1 MAIKLKS
8 TIKKLLE
15 KIKSVPL
22 WAKAAFVLWLLYGGL
37 SAFAAHKFIYANN
50 FYSVWYS
57 VTYSVYNVD
66 RDLYLV
72 CCGLLAGAALTAY
85 LYLHFFRSRAGEW
98 KDLKVRT
105 LDQLS
110 AELLLAISILTG
122 LLWMWELRSVLF
134 QSESLAGFF
143 GFYSL
148 DGLAAGCLLLFFPLA
163 LLFLGCVIL
172 LIRRQLLGMWKE
184 TSWIYRLYQKHKEAT
199 PFEKRLRTKYMV
211 SFCLVAGGILLGI
224 FCFFMLSS
232 WYGANEL
239 IILGI
244 VGGLLAFLAA
254 AWTFENNRLYTD
266 LAKLLAQI
274 RAMADGDLSV
284 RTSLKGDS
292 DLYPASCH
300 LGEIS
305 ENLQSILDKQMRSE
319 RMKIDLI
326 TNVSHDLK
334 TPLTSMI
341 GYVDL
346 LKQEPLSDAARDYVE
361 ILSAKQEH
369 LKDMIQDIFELS
381 KSTSGTAEFQMETLD
396 MKKLLE
402 QTLGDME
409 DAIRTSGMV
418 IREVMPEMP
427 LKFTG
432 DGKKMYRV
440 LQNLIGNALKYSL
453 KGTRIYIVAERKAS
467 QVCVTIK
474 NTASYEMDFTAGEI
488 MERFARGDRSRNTEG
503 HGLGLAIAESF
514 VKNMKGG
521 LQVTVDGDQFKV
533 QLTFPVVE
541 ETRVL
546 L

>member
-8 TIKKLLE
+8 TIKKILE

-110 AELLLAISILTG
+110 AELLLAISIFAG

-239 IILGI
+239 TILGI

-292 DLYPASCH
+292 DLYPASCQ

-474 NTASYEMDFTAGEI
+474 NTASYEMDFTASEI

-546 L
+546 A

>member
-1 MAIKLKS
+1 MATRLKNMIKSAAEKLKS
-8 TIKKLLE
+8 V
-15 KIKSVPL
+15 SV
-22 WAKAAFVLWLLYGGL
+22 WAKTAFVLWLLGGAVA
-37 SAFAAHKFIYANN
+37 AFAAYRFIYQHN
-50 FYSVWYS
+50 FYIRWYS
-57 VTYSVYNVD
+57 VSYSSPPWATYALS
-66 RDLYLV
+66 L
-72 CCGLLAGAALTAY
+72 GLLAGAALAAY
-85 LYLHFFRSRAGEW
+85 LYLHFFRSRADGW
-98 KDLKVRT
+98 KKLKVRA

-110 AELLLAISILTG
+110 AELLLAAAILTG
-122 LLWMWELRSVLF
+122 FLWVGELRSVVF

-143 GFYSL
+143 VFYGLESL
-148 DGLAAGCLLLFFPLA
+148 TLGCALLFFPLA
-163 LLFLGCVIL
+163 LLFLGCLIL
-172 LIRRQLLGMWKE
+172 LIRRRLLGIWGD
-184 TSWIYRLYQKHKEAT
+184 TSWICRLYRRWQKST
-199 PFEKRLRTKYMV
+199 PFEKQLRTKYLL
-211 SFCLVAGGILLGI
+211 SFTLMAGGILLGI
-224 FCFFMLSS
+224 VCFYLLST

-239 IILGI
+239 IILGLI
-244 VGGLLAFLAA
+244 SEFLTFLAA
-254 AWTFENNRLYTD
+254 AWALNNRLYTD
-266 LAKLLAQI
+266 LGQLLGQI
-274 RAMADGDLSV
+274 GAMAGGDLSV
-284 RTSLKGDS
+284 RTSLDARS
-292 DLYPASCH
+292 DLYPASCQ

-305 ENLQSILDKQMRSE
+305 ESLQTILDKQMRAE

-346 LKQEPLSDAARDYVE
+346 LKQEPLSDAAQDYVE
-361 ILSAKQEH
+361 VLSSRMES
-369 LKDMIQDIFELS
+369 LKDMIQDIFDLS
-381 KSTSGTAEFQMETLD
+381 KSTSGTAELHLETLD

-409 DAIRTSGMV
+409 DAIKSSGMV
-418 IREVMPEMP
+418 IREAMPEMP

-453 KGTRIYIVAERKAS
+453 AGTRIYIIAERRAS
-467 QVCVTIK
+467 QVQVTIK
-474 NTASYEMDFTAGEI
+474 NTAAYEMDFTSEEI
-488 MERFARGDRSRNTEG
+488 MERFARGDKSRNTEG

>member
-1 MAIKLKS
+1 MATRLKNMIKSAAEKLKS
-8 TIKKLLE
+8 V
-15 KIKSVPL
+15 SV
-22 WAKAAFVLWLLYGGL
+22 WAKTAFVLWLLGGAVA
-37 SAFAAHKFIYANN
+37 AFAAYRFIYQHN
-50 FYSVWYS
+50 FYIRWYS
-57 VTYSVYNVD
+57 VSYSSPLWATYALS
-66 RDLYLV
+66 L
-72 CCGLLAGAALTAY
+72 GLLAGAALAAY
-85 LYLHFFRSRAGEW
+85 LYLHFFRSRADGW
-98 KDLKVRT
+98 KKLKVRA

-110 AELLLAISILTG
+110 AELLLAAAILTG
-122 LLWMWELRSVLF
+122 FLWVGELRSVVF

-143 GFYSL
+143 VFYGLESL
-148 DGLAAGCLLLFFPLA
+148 TLGCALLFFPLA
-163 LLFLGCVIL
+163 LLFLGCLIL
-172 LIRRQLLGMWKE
+172 LIRRRLLGIWGD
-184 TSWIYRLYQKHKEAT
+184 TSWICRLYRRWQKST
-199 PFEKRLRTKYMV
+199 PFEKQLRTKYLL
-211 SFCLVAGGILLGI
+211 SFTLMAGGILLGI
-224 FCFFMLSS
+224 VCFYLLST

-239 IILGI
+239 IILGLI
-244 VGGLLAFLAA
+244 SEFLTFLAA
-254 AWTFENNRLYTD
+254 AWALNNRLYTD
-266 LAKLLAQI
+266 LGQLLGQI
-274 RAMADGDLSV
+274 GAMAGGDLSV
-284 RTSLKGDS
+284 RTSLDARS
-292 DLYPASCH
+292 DLYPASCQ

-305 ENLQSILDKQMRSE
+305 ESLQTILDKQMRAE

-346 LKQEPLSDAARDYVE
+346 LKQEPLSDAAQDYVE
-361 ILSAKQEH
+361 VLSSRMES
-369 LKDMIQDIFELS
+369 LKDMIQDIFDLS
-381 KSTSGTAEFQMETLD
+381 KSTSGTAELHLETLD

-409 DAIRTSGMV
+409 DAIKSSGMV
-418 IREVMPEMP
+418 IREAMPEMP

-453 KGTRIYIVAERKAS
+453 AGTRIYIIAERRAS
-467 QVCVTIK
+467 QVQVTIK
-474 NTASYEMDFTAGEI
+474 NTAAYEMDFTSEEI
-488 MERFARGDRSRNTEG
+488 MERFARGDKSRNTEG

-546 L
+546 A

>member
-1 MAIKLKS
+1 MATKLKS
-8 TIKKLLE
+8 TIKKIFG

-110 AELLLAISILTG
+110 AELLLAVSIFAG

-239 IILGI
+239 TILGI

-369 LKDMIQDIFELS
+369 FKDMIQDIFELS

>member
-1 MAIKLKS
+1 
-8 TIKKLLE
+8 
-15 KIKSVPL
+15 
-22 WAKAAFVLWLLYGGL
+22 
-37 SAFAAHKFIYANN
+37 
-50 FYSVWYS
+50 
-57 VTYSVYNVD
+57 
-66 RDLYLV
+66 
-72 CCGLLAGAALTAY
+72 
-85 LYLHFFRSRAGEW
+85 
-98 KDLKVRT
+98 
-105 LDQLS
+105 
-110 AELLLAISILTG
+110 
-122 LLWMWELRSVLF
+122 
-134 QSESLAGFF
+134 
-143 GFYSL
+143 
-148 DGLAAGCLLLFFPLA
+148 
-163 LLFLGCVIL
+163 
-172 LIRRQLLGMWKE
+172 MWKE
-184 TSWIYRLYQKHKEAT
+184 TSWIYRLYQKRKEAT

-239 IILGI
+239 TILGI

-474 NTASYEMDFTAGEI
+474 NTASYEMDFTASEI

>member
-1 MAIKLKS
+1 MATKLKS
-8 TIKKLLE
+8 TIKKIFE

-22 WAKAAFVLWLLYGGL
+22 WAKAAFVLWLLGGAVA
-37 SAFAAHKFIYANN
+37 AFAAYRFIYQHN
-50 FYSVWYS
+50 FYIRWYS
-57 VTYSVYNVD
+57 VSYSPPLWATYALS
-66 RDLYLV
+66 L
-72 CCGLLAGAALTAY
+72 GLLAGAALAAY
-85 LYLHFFRSRAGEW
+85 LYLHFFRSRADGW
-98 KDLKVRT
+98 KKLKVRA
-105 LDQLS
+105 LDQLN
-110 AELLLAISILTG
+110 AELLLAAAILTG
-122 LLWMWELRSVLF
+122 FLWVGELRSVVF

-143 GFYSL
+143 VFYGLESL
-148 DGLAAGCLLLFFPLA
+148 TLGCALLFFPLA
-163 LLFLGCVIL
+163 LLFLGCLIL
-172 LIRRQLLGMWKE
+172 LIRRRLLGIWGD
-184 TSWIYRLYQKHKEAT
+184 TSWISRLYRRWQKAT
-199 PFEKRLRTKYMV
+199 PFEKQLRTKYLL
-211 SFCLVAGGILLGI
+211 SFTLMAGGILLGI
-224 FCFFMLSS
+224 VCFYLLST
-232 WYGANEL
+232 WYSADEL
-239 IILGI
+239 IILGLI
-244 VGGLLAFLAA
+244 SEFLTFLAA
-254 AWTFENNRLYTD
+254 AWALNNRLYTD
-266 LAKLLAQI
+266 LGQLLGQI
-274 RAMADGDLSV
+274 GAMAGGDLSV
-284 RTSLKGDS
+284 RTSLDARS
-292 DLYPASCH
+292 DLYPASCQ

-305 ENLQSILDKQMRSE
+305 ESLQTILGKQMRAE

-346 LKQEPLSDAARDYVE
+346 LKQEPLSDAAQDYVE
-361 ILSAKQEH
+361 VLSSRMES
-369 LKDMIQDIFELS
+369 LKDMIQDIFDLS
-381 KSTSGTAEFQMETLD
+381 KSTSGTAELHLETLD

>member
-1 MAIKLKS
+1 MATKLKS
-8 TIKKLLE
+8 TIKKIFE

-110 AELLLAISILTG
+110 AELLLAISIFAG

-172 LIRRQLLGMWKE
+172 LIRRRLLGMWKE

-199 PFEKRLRTKYMV
+199 PFEKRLHTKYMV

-239 IILGI
+239 TILGI

>member
-1 MAIKLKS
+1 MATKLKS
-8 TIKKLLE
+8 TIKKIFE

-110 AELLLAISILTG
+110 AELLLAISIFAG

-184 TSWIYRLYQKHKEAT
+184 TSWIYRLYQKHKEST

>member
-1 MAIKLKS
+1 MATRLKNMIKSAAEKLKS
-8 TIKKLLE
+8 V
-15 KIKSVPL
+15 SV
-22 WAKAAFVLWLLYGGL
+22 WAKTAFVLWLLGGAV
-37 SAFAAHKFIYANN
+37 SAFAAYRFIYQHN
-50 FYSVWYS
+50 FYIRWYS
-57 VTYSVYNVD
+57 VSYSSPLWATYALS
-66 RDLYLV
+66 L
-72 CCGLLAGAALTAY
+72 GLLAGAALAAY
-85 LYLHFFRSRAGEW
+85 LYLHFFRSRADGW
-98 KDLKVRT
+98 KKLKVRA

-110 AELLLAISILTG
+110 AELLLAAAILTG
-122 LLWMWELRSVLF
+122 FLWVGELRSVVF

-143 GFYSL
+143 VFYGLESL
-148 DGLAAGCLLLFFPLA
+148 TLGCALLFFPLA
-163 LLFLGCVIL
+163 LLFLGCLIL
-172 LIRRQLLGMWKE
+172 LIRRRLLGIWGD
-184 TSWIYRLYQKHKEAT
+184 TSWISRLYRRWQKAT
-199 PFEKRLRTKYMV
+199 PFEKQLRTKYLL
-211 SFCLVAGGILLGI
+211 SFTLMAGGILLGI
-224 FCFFMLSS
+224 VCFYLLST

-239 IILGI
+239 IILGLI
-244 VGGLLAFLAA
+244 SEFLTFLAA
-254 AWTFENNRLYTD
+254 AWALNNRLYTD
-266 LAKLLAQI
+266 LGQLLGQI
-274 RAMADGDLSV
+274 GAMAGGDLSV
-284 RTSLKGDS
+284 RASLDARS
-292 DLYPASCH
+292 DLYPASCQ

-305 ENLQSILDKQMRSE
+305 ESLQTILDKQMRAE

-346 LKQEPLSDAARDYVE
+346 LKQEPLSDAAQDYVE
-361 ILSAKQEH
+361 VLSSRMES
-369 LKDMIQDIFELS
+369 LKDMIQDIFDLS
-381 KSTSGTAEFQMETLD
+381 KSTSGTAELHLETLD

-409 DAIRTSGMV
+409 DAIKSSGMV
-418 IREVMPEMP
+418 IREAMPEMP

-453 KGTRIYIVAERKAS
+453 AGTRIYIIAERRAS
-467 QVCVTIK
+467 QVQVTIK
-474 NTASYEMDFTAGEI
+474 NTAAYEMDFTSEEI
-488 MERFARGDRSRNTEG
+488 MERFARGDKSRNTEG

-546 L
+546 A

>member
-1 MAIKLKS
+1 MATKLKS
-8 TIKKLLE
+8 TIKKIFE

-37 SAFAAHKFIYANN
+37 SAFAVHKFIYANN

-110 AELLLAISILTG
+110 AELLLAVSIFAG

-172 LIRRQLLGMWKE
+172 LIRRRLLGMWKE
-184 TSWIYRLYQKHKEAT
+184 TSWIYRLYQKRKEAT

-239 IILGI
+239 TILGI

-474 NTASYEMDFTAGEI
+474 NTASYEMDFTASEI

>member
-1 MAIKLKS
+1 MATKLKS
-8 TIKKLLE
+8 TIKKIFE

-22 WAKAAFVLWLLYGGL
+22 WAKAAFVLWLLGGAVA
-37 SAFAAHKFIYANN
+37 AFAAYRFIYQHN
-50 FYSVWYS
+50 FYIRWYS
-57 VTYSVYNVD
+57 VSYSSPLWATYALS
-66 RDLYLV
+66 L
-72 CCGLLAGAALTAY
+72 GLLAGAALAAY
-85 LYLHFFRSRAGEW
+85 LYLHFFRSRADGW
-98 KDLKVRT
+98 KKLKVRA
-105 LDQLS
+105 LDQLN
-110 AELLLAISILTG
+110 AELLLAAAILTG
-122 LLWMWELRSVLF
+122 FLWVGELRSVVF

-143 GFYSL
+143 VFYGLESL
-148 DGLAAGCLLLFFPLA
+148 TLGCALLFFPLA
-163 LLFLGCVIL
+163 LLFLGCLIL
-172 LIRRQLLGMWKE
+172 LIRRRLLGIWGD
-184 TSWIYRLYQKHKEAT
+184 TSWISRLYRRWQKAT
-199 PFEKRLRTKYMV
+199 PFEKQLRTKYLL
-211 SFCLVAGGILLGI
+211 SFTLMAGGILLGI
-224 FCFFMLSS
+224 VCFYLLST
-232 WYGANEL
+232 WYSADEL
-239 IILGI
+239 IILGLI
-244 VGGLLAFLAA
+244 SEFLTFLAA
-254 AWTFENNRLYTD
+254 AWALNNRLYTD
-266 LAKLLAQI
+266 LGQLLGQI
-274 RAMADGDLSV
+274 EAMAGGDLSV
-284 RTSLKGDS
+284 RTSLDARS
-292 DLYPASCH
+292 DLYPASCQ

-305 ENLQSILDKQMRSE
+305 ESLQTILDKQMRAE

-346 LKQEPLSDAARDYVE
+346 LKQEPLSDAAQDYVE
-361 ILSAKQEH
+361 VLSSRMES
-369 LKDMIQDIFELS
+369 LKDMIQDIFDLS
-381 KSTSGTAEFQMETLD
+381 KSTSGTAELHLETLD

-474 NTASYEMDFTAGEI
+474 NTASYEMDFTASEI

>member
-8 TIKKLLE
+8 TIKKILE

-110 AELLLAISILTG
+110 AELLLAISIFAG

-239 IILGI
+239 TILGI

>member
-1 MAIKLKS
+1 MATKLKS
-8 TIKKLLE
+8 TIKKIFE

-22 WAKAAFVLWLLYGGL
+22 WAKAAFVLWLLGGAVA
-37 SAFAAHKFIYANN
+37 AFAAYRFIYQHN
-50 FYSVWYS
+50 FYIRWYS
-57 VTYSVYNVD
+57 VSYSPPLWATYALS
-66 RDLYLV
+66 L
-72 CCGLLAGAALTAY
+72 GLLAGAALAAY
-85 LYLHFFRSRAGEW
+85 LYLHFFRSRADGW
-98 KDLKVRT
+98 KKLKVRA
-105 LDQLS
+105 LDQLN
-110 AELLLAISILTG
+110 AELLLAAAILTG
-122 LLWMWELRSVLF
+122 FLWVGELRSVVF

-143 GFYSL
+143 VFYGLESL
-148 DGLAAGCLLLFFPLA
+148 TLGCALLFFPLA
-163 LLFLGCVIL
+163 LLFLGCLIL
-172 LIRRQLLGMWKE
+172 LIRRRLLGIWGD
-184 TSWIYRLYQKHKEAT
+184 TSWISRLYRRWQKAT
-199 PFEKRLRTKYMV
+199 PFEKQLRTKYLL
-211 SFCLVAGGILLGI
+211 SFTLMAGGILLGI
-224 FCFFMLSS
+224 VCFYLLST
-232 WYGANEL
+232 WYSADEL
-239 IILGI
+239 IILGLI
-244 VGGLLAFLAA
+244 SEFLTFLAA
-254 AWTFENNRLYTD
+254 AWALNNRLYTD
-266 LAKLLAQI
+266 LGQLLGQI
-274 RAMADGDLSV
+274 GAMAGGDLSV
-284 RTSLKGDS
+284 RTSLDARS
-292 DLYPASCH
+292 DLYPASCQ

-305 ENLQSILDKQMRSE
+305 ESLQTILGKQMRAE

-346 LKQEPLSDAARDYVE
+346 LKQEPLSDAAQDYVE
-361 ILSAKQEH
+361 VLSSRMES
-369 LKDMIQDIFELS
+369 LKDMIQDIFDLS
-381 KSTSGTAEFQMETLD
+381 KSTSGTAELHLETLD

-474 NTASYEMDFTAGEI
+474 NTASYEMDFTASEI